1 MSLSGGTVTGDI
13 DVQGNKVLFGNFY
26 NNESDLPNA
35 VTYHGMFAHV
45 HSTEAGYFAHNGGWT
60 KLANASDLTS
70 AQSTLQTA
78 IDARLR
84 LDGSDT
90 MTGDLQLGANDLV
103 TTGKLYYQNMWSN
116 YASLP
121 DANFNHGMFAHAH
134 LEVLH
139 ILHMMETGSDL
150 QINQMFLQSYG

>member
-13 DVQGNKVLFGNFY
+13 DVQGNKVFFGNVY

-78 IDARLR
+78 IDADYVLM
-84 LDGSDT
+84 DPDT

-121 DANFNHGMFAHAH
+121 ECNSSHHGMFAHAH
-134 LEVLH
+134 AEWTLP
-139 ILHMMETGSDL
+139 ILHMMESWIRL
-150 QINQMFLQSYG
+150 ANQADAPCR